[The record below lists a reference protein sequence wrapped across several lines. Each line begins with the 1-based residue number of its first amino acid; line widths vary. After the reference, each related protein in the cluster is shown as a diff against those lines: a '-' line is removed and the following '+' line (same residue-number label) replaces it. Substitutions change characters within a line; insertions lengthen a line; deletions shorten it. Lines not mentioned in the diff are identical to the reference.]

1 MRVLGIN
8 EGHNGSVAVLEDGV
22 ITFAL
27 QEERLNRIKEYV
39 GFPEQALDFAL
50 NYLGLSPGDFDAV
63 CLSNLSSPSPDR
75 KREYHLRSYDENAD
89 SVVDHLRSGNLRSAQ
104 KRAWRQMP
112 ESVRAMGAK
121 WRHSHG
127 NADVEAILTSRGFS
141 QSKIRRTLHH
151 KNHAACAYYGMRQN
165 AEDKHLVLTLDGAG
179 DNICS
184 QVYVAENG
192 KMTLLAETPA
202 GHSVGQIYSRMTHM
216 MGMRPHEHEYKLMG
230 MAAYADSKYSQP
242 VVEFLET
249 LLDLDP
255 DNPMK
260 FKSLC
265 GDTALIEP
273 ILEKGLKRVRFDSLC
288 GGMQVFCENLM
299 VKWVRACVRE
309 TGISKVVA
317 GGGVFMNVKANK
329 LISEL
334 EEIDFFDVFPS
345 CGDETLAFGAAWLG
359 ATDLDPSLSEKIVF
373 NNLYLGPDADY
384 DLDEAMAEYGDRF
397 EFIADE
403 NMSERVANLLAEG
416 EIVARASGRMEFGA
430 RALGNR
436 TIMAD
441 PGRPDVIP
449 TINKM
454 IKMRDF
460 WMPFAPSML
469 REWCDKYIVRPSTL
483 PEETVSPW
491 MMHTFDTTE
500 LRSEMRGATHP
511 YDGTARAQ
519 VVCKEINPGYHD
531 ILTRFAEKKNKGVIL
546 NTSFNLHGFPIVMG
560 ATDALYVADHS
571 DIRYLLLPGYL
582 AIKKNPK

>member
-1 MRVLGIN
+1 MRVIGIN
-8 EGHNGSVAVLEDGV
+8 EGHNGSVVVLEDGV

-39 GFPEQALDFAL
+39 GFPEQALDFTL
-50 NYLGLSPGDFDAV
+50 GYLGLSPDDIDAV
-63 CLSNLSSPSPDR
+63 CLSNLSSPSPGR
-75 KREYHLRSYDENAD
+75 KREYHLRSYDENAE
-89 SVVDHLRSGNLRSAQ
+89 SVIDHLRSGNFRYAQ

-112 ESVRAMGAK
+112 RSVRAFGAR
-121 WRHSHG
+121 WRHSHS
-127 NADVEAILTSRGFS
+127 NADVEAILTSRGFPPA
-141 QSKIRRTLHH
+141 KIRRTLHH
-151 KNHAACAYYGMRQN
+151 KNHAACAYFGMRQN
-165 AEDKHLVLTLDGAG
+165 AVDKYLVLTLDGAG
-179 DNICS
+179 DGICS

-192 KMTLLAETPA
+192 KMTLLAETPG

-230 MAAYADSKYSQP
+230 MAPYADSKYSRP
-242 VVEFLET
+242 VVEFLNT

-260 FKSLC
+260 FKSQC
-265 GDTALIEP
+265 GDTAYVER

-288 GGMQVFCENLM
+288 GGMQEFCENLM
-299 VKWVRACVRE
+299 VKWVRACVKE
-309 TGISKVVA
+309 TGIRKVVA
-317 GGGVFMNVKANK
+317 AGGVFMNVKANK

-334 EEIDFFDVFPS
+334 EEIEFFDVFPS

-359 ATDLDPSLSEKIVF
+359 AIDLDPSINDRIVF
-373 NNLYLGPDADY
+373 NNFYLGPDADY
-384 DLDEAMAEYGDRF
+384 DIDEAMIEYGDRF
-397 EFIADE
+397 EFVADE

-416 EIVARASGRMEFGA
+416 EIVARASGPMEFGA

-483 PEETVSPW
+483 PEEAVSPW

-519 VVCKEINPGYHD
+519 VVCNSINPGYHD

-560 ATDALYVADHS
+560 AKDALYVADHS
-571 DIRYLLLPGYL
+571 EIQYLLLPGYL
-582 AIKKNPK
+582 AVKKC